1 LSFESDAQPVRARR
15 RSTPESSKPLSTPTT
30 RSWQPAF
37 LAAVVESNRGRAIP
51 MICNTQALLE
61 YRLAQ
66 ITGDPSGDPTEV
78 LDLRDSLTYLGI
90 LLDCVGT
97 EAGEFLWQ

>member
-1 LSFESDAQPVRARR
+1 
-15 RSTPESSKPLSTPTT
+15 
-30 RSWQPAF
+30 
-37 LAAVVESNRGRAIP
+37 